1 MLFTLLLLLNL
12 TTSAESA
19 GNSRLSGK
27 LTDSKT
33 GENLVAASIRVGG
46 TTSGT
51 ISNADGNYQLD
62 LPAGKHT
69 LIFSYVG
76 YRTDTVSF
84 QLTKNS
90 LLNHQMVPMD
100 ILFPEV
106 TINASEDPGVAIMRA
121 AIRNKKDNLKGL
133 KSFSFAA
140 YSKSWLK
147 TDGKMAFVQ
156 ETFLDGVQ
164 ETGKPLKE
172 FVRSIRKTENIKTSR
187 MRAPTLNQFI
197 DLTENRLKF
206 GDDVSIILPLA
217 DDAFDYYDFKLVS
230 TKTDGSQAFY
240 TISVIPKSRVSPLSK
255 GTVTIEGDK
264 YALVGANLG
273 NSEGVKI
280 PYVEKLRLNYSQTF
294 TQYNGYWIPQVT
306 VSTASLVVNFGGLIS
321 LDEIEVSQS
330 YAMTS
335 VKVNTDVPP
344 EIAKAKKSV
353 YGGFTTDTTG
363 QTKLPDW
370 MKKRRSKNPPDE
382 RFVRTTP
389 TEKPVEFTATLE
401 DTLRPVPLS
410 DLEIAAFKELDS
422 TKILEDLIKP
432 KGVLSGMATVNFG
445 SEKKKEKEWHETLR
459 EGLFKYGSIRNNRV
473 EGLYLGVGFDYDSL
487 TTPWFFKSE
496 AGYAFSLKQPEGQL
510 TGGWY
515 LGPDFLD
522 QVDLTLFHQVKPYP
536 AWSVHDPLEVTLLHT
551 IFGSDPWNY
560 TVNSGFSGGFSYFFT
575 DSLTV
580 RAEFTGEQIRNERA
594 HTPLSFFNR
603 TTNFR
608 QNPAVTEGWD
618 SKASLQF
625 RWGQDPTGLSVSRQ
639 NGLIIRTDFSKSW
652 LGSDFDYTSV
662 MLNGQV
668 RIPTIYSQNL
678 LAPYLLIRTE
688 LLGAFGKPTFRQIFT
703 PSTALDRV
711 TVSGVFNGLKPW
723 ELYGDRMVSV
733 WAEHNWR
740 SVPFQWIYLDWV
752 AEKAIEINTGG
763 GFVSASQKSTSFG
776 KSVITKPYWEVYG
789 GVSRLFGLFR
799 VDVTYTSRK
808 DWVTTV
814 GLGSLF

>member
-1 MLFTLLLLLNL
+1 MLLTLFLLLNL

-19 GNSRLSGK
+19 GNPRLSGK

-33 GENLVAASIRVGG
+33 GELLVAASIRVGG

-51 ISNADGNYQLD
+51 ISNADGKYQIE

-76 YRTDTVSF
+76 YRTDTVSIT
-84 QLTKNS
+84 LTKS
-90 LLNHQMVPMD
+90 AQLDHKMSPMD
-100 ILFPEV
+100 ILLPEV
-106 TINASEDPGVAIMRA
+106 TINASEDPAISIMRA
-121 AIRNKKDNLKGL
+121 AIRNKKENLKGL
-133 KSFSFAA
+133 KSFSYSA
-140 YSKSWLK
+140 YSKSWMK
-147 TDGKMAFVQ
+147 SDGKMAFVQ

-172 FVRSIRKTENIKTSR
+172 FVRSIRKTENIKTSK

-206 GDDVSIILPLA
+206 GDEVSIILPLA
-217 DDAFDYYDFKLVS
+217 DDAFDYYDFKLQS
-230 TKTDGSQAFY
+230 TRTGGQTSFY

-264 YALVGANLG
+264 FALVGANLG

-280 PYVEKLRLNYSQTF
+280 PYIEKLRLSYSQTF

-306 VSTASLVVNFGGLIS
+306 VSSASLVVNFGGLVS

-335 VKVNTDVPP
+335 VKVNAEIPP
-344 EIAKAKKSV
+344 EISKAKKSV

-370 MKKRRSKNPPDE
+370 MKKRRSKNPPDT

-389 TEKPVEFTATLE
+389 AEKPAEFTATLE

-432 KGVLSGMATVNFG
+432 KGPLSSMATVDFG
-445 SEKKKEKEWHETLR
+445 SEKKKDKSGFETLR
-459 EGLFKYGSIRNNRV
+459 DQIFKYGSIRNNRV
-473 EGLYLGVGFDYDSL
+473 EGLYLGLGFEYDSL

-496 AGYAFSLKQPEGQL
+496 AGYAFSMKQPEGQL

-515 LGPDFLD
+515 LGPDYLD
-522 QVDLTLFHQVKPYP
+522 RLDFTVFHQAKPYP
-536 AWSVHDPLEVTLLHT
+536 FWSVHDPLEVTLLHT

-560 TVNSGFSGGFSYFFT
+560 TVNSGFTGGFYYYFT
-575 DSLTV
+575 DSLSV

-594 HTPLSFFNR
+594 HTPLSIFNR
-603 TTNFR
+603 TFNFR
-608 QNPAVTEGWD
+608 LNPVVPEGWD
-618 SKASLQF
+618 SRTSLQLQ
-625 RWGQDPTGLSVSRQ
+625 WGQDPTGLSVSRQ
-639 NGLIIRTDFSKSW
+639 NGLMIRTDFSKSW
-652 LGSDFDYTSV
+652 MGSDFDYASV
-662 MLNGQV
+662 MINGQV
-668 RIPTIYSQNL
+668 RIPTIYRQNL

-688 LLGAFGKPTFRQIFT
+688 VMGSFGHPTFRQLFS
-703 PSTALDRV
+703 PSTVLDRIS
-711 TVSGVFNGLKPW
+711 VSGVFNGLRPW
-723 ELYGDRMVSV
+723 EVYGDRLFSV
-733 WAEHNWR
+733 QAEHNWR
-740 SVPFQWIYLDWV
+740 SVPFQWVYLDWV
-752 AEKAIEINTGG
+752 AEKAIEVNTGG
-763 GFVSASQKSTSFG
+763 GFVSAAQKSGNFG
-776 KSVITKPYWEVYG
+776 LPGLTKPYWEVYG
-789 GVSRLFGLFR
+789 GISRLFGLFR